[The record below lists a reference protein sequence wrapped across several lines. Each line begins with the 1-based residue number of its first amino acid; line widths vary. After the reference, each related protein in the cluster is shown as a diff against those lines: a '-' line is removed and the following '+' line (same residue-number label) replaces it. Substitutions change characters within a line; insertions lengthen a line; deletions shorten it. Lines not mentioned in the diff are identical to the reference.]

1 MMKLFLISQAQ
12 NNTHDYYDSAVV
24 AAADAAAA
32 ALIDPDTGKPINW
45 DSAWHWCSGPMY
57 VTVRYIG
64 DAAANVKA
72 GVVCASYHAS

>member
-45 DSAWHWCSGPMY
+45 DSGGPMLGTGAY